1 MSHRLR
7 FRVSLVVGHTD
18 TIDSEERQMIS
29 STVNQPRRTAAS
41 RAIIGMLL
49 ASIALFAVS
58 ATAASADPGHRG
70 KAGLHVGVTK
80 PVGGATVVTIDPAVV
95 TSLTSIGIAVAPVV
109 SATSPAAGQLSFPIS
124 GGRINYMKVRDGR
137 HLKRNLSGWVDHLGG
152 FTLTKAPVAPAVNS
166 IAVTVSGLRVNLAA
180 GKSGA
185 IGATVAGVRERVKLF
200 AMLAPTVDSLDRSI
214 SAVITLT
221 SDGARLLNKAFSVTT
236 FSRGMKIGTV
246 KVTPTF

>member
-1 MSHRLR
+1 M
-7 FRVSLVVGHTD
+7 
-18 TIDSEERQMIS
+18 S
-29 STVNQPRRTAAS
+29 STFNQPRRTVAS

-49 ASIALFAVS
+49 ASVALFAVS

-95 TSLTSIGIAVAPVV
+95 TSLTSLGIAVAPVV

-152 FTLTKAPVAPAVNS
+152 FTLTKAPVAPAVTPVV
-166 IAVTVSGLRVNLAA
+166 VTVSGLRVNLAA
-180 GKSGA
+180 GRSGA
-185 IGATVAGVRERVKLF
+185 IGATVAGVRERAKLF
-200 AMLAPTVDSLDRSI
+200 EMVAPTVDSLDKSI
-214 SAVITLT
+214 SAAITLT
-221 SDGARLLNKAFSVTT
+221 GDGAKLLNKAFAVTA
-236 FSRGMKIGTV
+236 FSSGMKIGTV
-246 KVTPTF
+246 KITPTF